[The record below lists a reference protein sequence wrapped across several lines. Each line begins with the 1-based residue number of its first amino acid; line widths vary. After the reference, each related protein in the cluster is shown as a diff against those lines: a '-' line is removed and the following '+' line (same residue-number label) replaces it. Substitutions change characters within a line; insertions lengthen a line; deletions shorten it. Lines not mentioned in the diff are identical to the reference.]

1 MYTNF
6 EEYAVSSLTGGCS
19 NLPKVNG
26 KLNFESEWSQ
36 KAFAIAIELS
46 RQGYFEMEE
55 FRQMMIKSI
64 RKWEN
69 EHGLDDESWSYYSI
83 WIAVLESLIYGRK
96 ILEKSDVTQLV
107 AETFHCKNSSMPT

>member
-6 EEYAVSSLTGGCS
+6 EEFAVSSLNGGCS

-55 FRQMMIKSI
+55 FRQMMISSI
-64 RKWEN
+64 RKWEE
-69 EHGLDDESWSYYSI
+69 EHGLADESWSYYSI
-83 WIAVLESLIYGRK
+83 WIAVLESLIYRRK
-96 ILEKSDVTQLV
+96 ILEKTDVTQLMTEV
-107 AETFHCKNSSMPT
+107 FYCKNTLIPT

>member
-6 EEYAVSSLTGGCS
+6 EEFAISSLNGGRS

-26 KLNFESEWSQ
+26 KLNFDSEWSQ

-55 FRQMMIKSI
+55 FRQMMISSI
-64 RKWEN
+64 GKWEEDHSLN
-69 EHGLDDESWSYYSI
+69 DKSWSYYSI
-83 WIAVLESLIYGRK
+83 WIAVLESLIYSRK
-96 ILEKSDVTQLV
+96 ILEKTDVTQLV
-107 AETFHCKNSSMPT
+107 DKMFHCKNASISQ